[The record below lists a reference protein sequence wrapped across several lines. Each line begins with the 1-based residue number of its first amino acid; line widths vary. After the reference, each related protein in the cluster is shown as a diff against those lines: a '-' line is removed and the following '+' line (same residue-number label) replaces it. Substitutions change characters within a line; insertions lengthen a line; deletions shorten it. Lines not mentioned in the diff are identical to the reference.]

1 MKDIIPVPL
10 TKNEILH
17 NAFIDEL
24 FTNND
29 TLPVLSPPN
38 ERKVQTL
45 KELQQ
50 ELVSDYELKEH
61 LTLGNM
67 SWEEYLYE
75 NHVISY
81 ERLLNYPK

>member
-1 MKDIIPVPL
+1 MNIQPVPL
-10 TKNEILH
+10 TKTEILH

-29 TLPVLSPPN
+29 TLDVLSPPN
-38 ERKVQTL
+38 ERKVQTT
-45 KELQQ
+45 KELQN
-50 ELVSDYELKEH
+50 ELIKAYELKKH
-61 LTLGNM
+61 LTLGAI
-67 SWEEYLYE
+67 SWAEYLYE